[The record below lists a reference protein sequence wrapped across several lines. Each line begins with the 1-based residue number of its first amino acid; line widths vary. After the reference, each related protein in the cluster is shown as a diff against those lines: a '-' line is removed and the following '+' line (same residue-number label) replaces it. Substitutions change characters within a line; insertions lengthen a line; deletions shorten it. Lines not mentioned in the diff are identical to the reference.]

1 MNFALAD
8 SADGFSIQAYEPGRI
23 RINERDFT
31 RNLILTPTQ
40 LLEDWPAQ
48 DISTLL
54 ASHFEPLLELRPDIL
69 LRGTGANQVFPA
81 AACYADLIAQR
92 IGIEIMDS
100 AAACRTYNILAA
112 EDRRVA
118 AALLLR

>member
-8 SADGFSIQAYEPGRI
+8 SADGFNIRAFEPGRI
-23 RINERDFT
+23 RVNERDYT
-31 RNLILTPTQ
+31 DNLILTPGR
-40 LLEDWPAQ
+40 LLENWSARN
-48 DISTLL
+48 IETLC
-54 ASHFEPLLELRPDIL
+54 AEHFEAVLELEPDIL
-69 LRGTGANQVFPA
+69 LLGTGEAQVFPP
-81 AACYADLIAQR
+81 AACFARLMQRR
-92 IGIEIMDS
+92 IGIEIMDT